1 VDALQEQGVALFAI
15 SYDPVEVLQTFA
27 TKHGIAYP
35 LLSDAGSLTIRR
47 LGMLDE
53 DLERHHA
60 EFGIST
66 RDDQRGVAYPGV
78 FLIDRNGVVVK
89 KRFQRNYRIRD
100 TGTGLLDAVLG
111 VPATERD
118 VEQTVRH
125 GVVQAQLSLDS
136 SVYRPYQQLQLAA
149 VLTIQPGWHV
159 YGMPV
164 PEGYTPLSLEVMP
177 VQGLEVGRVTWPE
190 PHPFRIEGLE
200 DQFFLYEAKVRGT
213 VPLTFAFPPG
223 VGTQTVRAAI
233 RYQACSTTECLRP
246 EEVRFELP
254 VPEIPRVE

>member
-1 VDALQEQGVALFAI
+1 MDALQEQGVALFAI
-15 SYDPVEVLQTFA
+15 SYDPVDVLQTFA
-27 TKHGIAYP
+27 ASHGITYP
-35 LLSDAGSLTIRR
+35 LLSDVGSATIRR

-89 KRFQRNYRIRD
+89 KRFQKNYRIRD
-100 TGTGLLDAVLG
+100 TGTGLLEAVLG

-118 VEQTVRH
+118 VEQTVQR
-125 GVVQAQLSLDS
+125 GVVRAQLSLDS
-136 SVYRPYQQLQLAA
+136 PAYRPYQQLQLAA
-149 VLTIQPGWHV
+149 VLTIHAGWHV
-159 YGMPV
+159 YAMPV

-190 PHPFRIEGLE
+190 SHPFRVEGLDE
-200 DQFFLYEAKVRGT
+200 QFFVLESTVRGT

-223 VGTQTVRAAI
+223 AGTQTVRAAI

-246 EEVRFELP
+246 GEVRFELL
-254 VPEIPRVE
+254 VPEMPRVE